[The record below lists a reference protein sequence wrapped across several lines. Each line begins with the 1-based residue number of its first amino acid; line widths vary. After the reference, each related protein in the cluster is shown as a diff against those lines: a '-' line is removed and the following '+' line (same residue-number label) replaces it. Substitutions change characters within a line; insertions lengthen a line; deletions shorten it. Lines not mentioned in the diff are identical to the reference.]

1 MFSSSPYR
9 HAPLALLLSL
19 CVGFLFNA
27 HGGVLL
33 SNDFEINPQVQGWT
47 NSGTG
52 SASWMTLQAA
62 WGAHSIAA
70 SNATW
75 HSPLLNTT
83 PLAWYRLTFK
93 SKAPG
98 TPNNPGS
105 AGYGY
110 WAATFYD
117 TNGNQLSDDQYSSV
131 FASSGWV
138 TNEFRIRA
146 KHTAGTNATLAP
158 ARLRILFQ
166 ALDAPLYIDDVM
178 VETTTAAEAAQWG
191 DRFYDTI
198 PAKLNY
204 VPKVSR
210 WSRLPRTMAKL
221 RNRERLRIVMLGDS
235 VQQDTANA
243 PFDAWLARLY
253 PGAQIE
259 LISSTRGGTGVQ
271 YYKDHVAQYIL
282 AYQPDLLVI
291 GGISNEDNMANFQS
305 VVDQVRADDV
315 ARGRT
320 TEMLLLSRQWSPNN
334 TGGNSYFLGPGLK
347 ELDPIPTNNV
357 SIPNDYRGRLLT
369 FCASN
374 QLEFLDMTGI
384 ASEFIYGPATAA
396 GLGAPNANGA
406 PYSYWMR
413 DWVHAND
420 RAKIILGR
428 ILEAYFAP
436 PPKLSII
443 KSGSNVVKTW
453 PVANTS
459 YYIESTPALGSNTTW
474 TSNGTAASITN
485 GQFFA
490 SSLAPTGPPANVIYR
505 LRRR

>member
-1 MFSSSPYR
+1 M
-9 HAPLALLLSL
+9 ALVRGVLSAGL
-19 CVGFLFNA
+19 ISVA

-33 SNDFEINPQVQGWT
+33 STDFETNPQSQGWT
-47 NSGTG
+47 NHGSGSATWTTAQSASGT
-52 SASWMTLQAA
+52 
-62 WGAHSIAA
+62 HSLAA

-75 HSPLLNTT
+75 HSPLMNTT
-83 PLAWYRLTFK
+83 PLAWYRLSFK

-110 WAATFYD
+110 WAAVFYD
-117 TNGNQLSDDQYSSV
+117 ANGNQLNDDQYSSV
-131 FASSGWV
+131 FASAGWA

-146 KHTAGTNATLAP
+146 KHAAGPNATLAP
-158 ARLRILFQ
+158 ARIKILFQ
-166 ALDAPLYIDDVM
+166 AINAPLYIDDVV
-178 VETTTAAEAAQWG
+178 VETTTPAEAAQWG
-191 DRFYDTI
+191 DQFYDSI

-204 VPKVSR
+204 VPKASR
-210 WSRLPRTMAKL
+210 WSRLPRTMEKL
-221 RNRERLRIVMLGDS
+221 RTGQRLRIVMLGDS

-243 PFDAWLARLY
+243 PIDAWLARLY

-271 YYKDHVAQYIL
+271 YYKDHVPEFIL

-291 GGISNEDNMANFQS
+291 GGISHEDNMANFQS
-305 VVDQVRADDV
+305 VVNQVRADDA

-334 TGGNSYFLGPGLK
+334 TSGSPNNTSGSYFLAPGMK
-347 ELDPIPTNNV
+347 ELDPIPTNNA
-357 SIPNDYRGRLLT
+357 SIPNDFRGHLLT

-396 GLGAPNANGA
+396 GVGPPNANGA

-436 PPKLSII
+436 RPVLST
-443 KSGSNVVKTW
+443 NKTASTVSIAW
-453 PVANTS
+453 PVANTGYRLEFATS
-459 YYIESTPALGSNTTW
+459 LNSNAQW
-474 TSNGTAASITN
+474 TSDLTAVSVTN
-485 GQFFA
+485 GQFVMQSPVSTPSPEIF
-490 SSLAPTGPPANVIYR
+490 YR
-505 LRRR
+505 LRQP

>member
-1 MFSSSPYR
+1 MFSIFTRLGGTVS
-9 HAPLALLLSL
+9 LLCACSAMMS
-19 CVGFLFNA
+19 VA

-33 SNDFEINPQVQGWT
+33 STDFEANPQAQGWT
-47 NSGTG
+47 NHGSG
-52 SASWMTLQAA
+52 SATWTTLQAA
-62 WGAHSIAA
+62 SGTHSLAA

-75 HSPLLNTT
+75 HSPLMNTT
-83 PLAWYRLTFK
+83 PLAWYRLSFK

-98 TPNNPGS
+98 APNNPGS

-110 WAATFYD
+110 WAAVFYD
-117 TNGNQLSDDQYSSV
+117 ANGNLLNDDQYSSV
-131 FASSGWV
+131 FASAGWV

-146 KHTAGTNATLAP
+146 KHTAGPNAMLTP
-158 ARLRILFQ
+158 ARMQILFQ
-166 ALDAPLYIDDVM
+166 AMNAPLYIDDVV
-178 VETTTAAEAAQWG
+178 VETTTPAEAAQWG

-204 VPKVSR
+204 VPKASR
-210 WSRLPRTMAKL
+210 WSRLPRTMEKL
-221 RNRERLRIVMLGDS
+221 RTGQRLRIVMLGDS

-243 PFDAWLARLY
+243 PIDAWLARLY

-271 YYKDHVAQYIL
+271 YYKDHVPEFVL

-291 GGISNEDNMANFQS
+291 GGISHEDNMANFQS
-305 VVDQVRADDV
+305 VVNQVRADDA

-334 TGGNSYFLGPGLK
+334 TSGSYFLVPGMK
-347 ELDPIPTNNV
+347 ELDPIPTNNA
-357 SIPNDYRGRLLT
+357 SIPNDFRGHLLT

-396 GLGAPNANGA
+396 GIGAPNANGA

-436 PPKLSII
+436 RPALSTTNTR
-443 KSGSNVVKTW
+443 STVSVAW
-453 PVANTS
+453 PVANTGYRLEFATS
-459 YYIESTPALGSNTTW
+459 LATNAQW
-474 TSNGTAASITN
+474 TSDAAAVSVTN
-485 GQFFA
+485 GQFVVQSPVSTA
-490 SSLAPTGPPANVIYR
+490 SPEVFYR
-505 LRRR
+505 LRQP